1 MNVAAVRPRTLWL
14 ILGLLLFLPP
24 LSLVPQF
31 FGAVG
36 FCGTWCPRMFLKLTP
51 PGRIFAS
58 TYMGVALV
66 AAVLAVTAWKGR
78 YWCSHLCPIGGAT
91 ELANRAVPRRVRLD
105 FGWIHAPSLRYG
117 YLAVFLLAPVL
128 GLGSICCN
136 LCNFSVVPK
145 LFAAP
150 FEPASRAYFLTTMG
164 GINLASIVVLGVLA
178 RGGRAYCN
186 LMCPV
191 GAIDSLANAGAAR
204 LGRSR
209 VTVDAAKCTGC
220 GDCVTPCPVWAID
233 MADDKAHISPFSCL
247 PCDKCL
253 EACPRRRSSMAA
265 RSRWPQRLVFAAAGA
280 TAAGLPV
287 VVATCPGQCTSCWR
301 CAGGITVVVALA
313 VGGNLVRRVGR
324 SDPPAAD
331 APPTHSGSEPCPP
344 A

>member
-1 MNVAAVRPRTLWL
+1 VNRVMKLSAPVSPARKRTLFL
-14 ILGLLLFLPP
+14 ILGILLFLPP

-36 FCGTWCPRMFLKLTP
+36 FCGTWCPRMFLKLSP

-66 AAVLAVTAWKGR
+66 TALLAVTAWRGR
-78 YWCSHLCPIGGAT
+78 YWCSHVCPIGGVT
-91 ELANRAVPRRVRLD
+91 ELGSRAVPKRGKLD
-105 FGWIHAPSLRYG
+105 FSWIHAPSLRYG

-164 GINLASIVVLGVLA
+164 GINLASIGVLGFMA

-191 GAIDSLANAGAAR
+191 GAIDSVVNVAAAR
-204 LGRSR
+204 LGRPR
-209 VTVDAAKCTGC
+209 VRVDADKCNGC
-220 GDCVTPCPVWAID
+220 GDCVVPCPVWAIE
-233 MADDKAHISPFSCL
+233 MTDDKARISQASCL
-247 PCDKCL
+247 PCGLCA
-253 EACPRRRSSMAA
+253 EACPEEAI
-265 RSRWPQRLVFAAAGA
+265 VHG
-280 TAAGLPV
+280 
-287 VVATCPGQCTSCWR
+287 
-301 CAGGITVVVALA
+301 
-313 VGGNLVRRVGR
+313 RV
-324 SDPPAAD
+324 
-331 APPTHSGSEPCPP
+331 
-344 A
+344 